1 MDDQSW
7 KIIAGELF
15 TDRGHGEGLVLSE
28 YTSGSW
34 RKSKHIKA
42 HRIDFC
48 GIRRMKS
55 NLFCM
60 CKNVDQFLTNKKF
73 TAQKYIINRL
83 KVNFF

>member
-1 MDDQSW
+1 LIFKQDDQSG

-15 TDRGHGEGLVLSE
+15 TDRGHGEGLVLSD

-42 HRIDFC
+42 YWIYFSS
-48 GIRRMKS
+48 IRRMKS

-60 CKNVDQFLTNKKF
+60 CQNVYHLVMNLFAK
-73 TAQKYIINRL
+73 QKYII
-83 KVNFF
+83 